1 MSFLAADALRLLC
14 NAHTQDRMAHAYLI
28 TGPEGSGKRQL
39 VTQLTALIIGQQ
51 DDPLRHPDVHVIEPE
66 SKSRRIRTEV
76 VRELERQ
83 LQMRSL
89 RGGKKVGIFFDADR
103 LQEQAANAFLKT
115 LEEPPAHTHLFL
127 VSSLPDQL
135 LETILSRCIQVPLQ
149 RIDRRISTPL
159 EQLLLTELSNF
170 GRHPRPELPE
180 AFLLVR
186 RFQELLGQAKER
198 IQDENAALLKKEEPL
213 YKQSGNK
220 DAFEEREDY
229 FKALTESRY
238 IGERSRL
245 LAIFEQW
252 WADVLRLNVSAG
264 LQQNAPQNLPPQN
277 LPPQNQ
283 PPQNAA
289 QLDHPEFAEST
300 AALAARFTPAQ
311 LLKKLTFLQQMR
323 ENLGRNVQEQLSIE
337 VGLLNAF
344 GTAKAS

>member
-14 NAHTQDRMAHAYLI
+14 NAHAQDRMAHAYLI

-51 DDPLRHPDVHVIEPE
+51 DAPLQHPDVHVIEPE
-66 SKSRRIRTEV
+66 SKSRRIRTDV

-135 LETILSRCIQVPLQ
+135 LETILSRCIEVPLQ

-180 AFLLVR
+180 TFLLVR

-220 DAFEEREDY
+220 DALEEREEY

-264 LQQNAPQNLPPQN
+264 PQQNAAQNAAQNAPQNL
-277 LPPQNQ
+277 
-283 PPQNAA
+283 
-289 QLDHPEFAEST
+289 QLDHPEFAEAT
-300 AALAARFTPAQ
+300 AALAARFTPTQ

-344 GTAKAS
+344 GTTKAA